1 MSGEI
6 PRWTKEDFAR
16 NVIYVSDEDWS
27 FLNEL
32 LNTEIIKIKYLPG
45 SPHLT
50 INSNGSWIDLYTY
63 EDTVLQP
70 GDFKII
76 SLGIAMKLP
85 DGYEANF
92 VPRSSTFKRWGVLQ
106 TNCYSVIDPTYC
118 GDSDIWSYPVYATR
132 AVTIPKG
139 TRLCQFR
146 INRVQPAIRFEE
158 VSTLGDTDR
167 GGFGTSGA

>member
-1 MSGEI
+1 MLD
-6 PRWTKEDFAR
+6 TK
-16 NVIYVSDEDWS
+16 
-27 FLNEL
+27 
-32 LNTEIIKIKYLPG
+32 TIKIKYLPG

-76 SLGIAMKLP
+76 SLGVAMTLP
-85 DGYEANF
+85 EGYAANF

-118 GDSDIWSYPVYATR
+118 GDSDIWGYPVYATR

-146 INRVQPAIRFEE
+146 INKVQPAIRFEE
-158 VSTLGDTDR
+158 VNNLTEDSR